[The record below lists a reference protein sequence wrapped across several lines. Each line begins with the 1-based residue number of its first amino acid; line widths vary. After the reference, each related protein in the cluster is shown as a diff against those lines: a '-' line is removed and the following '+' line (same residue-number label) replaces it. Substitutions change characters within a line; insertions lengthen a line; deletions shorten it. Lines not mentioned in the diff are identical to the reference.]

1 MQDLNASRRSDNPSP
16 GLAAKPR
23 DSSRLDYLVGMI
35 RLVCGSLQAWI
46 RPQGAELSMLQ
57 NDGFEYLWSGD
68 ARYWGKQSPVL
79 FPIVGSLRGGHYR
92 HHGMTYMLPRHG
104 FARDRLFHVRE
115 VSEREAHFSLE
126 DDESSRLAY
135 PFRFQ
140 LRIRY
145 LLHPTG
151 LEVEYA
157 VANPSEETLY
167 FSIGGHPA
175 FKVPIEPGLRY
186 EDYHLVFEQPETAGR
201 WKLRDGLLLQE
212 EPGFLE
218 ASDRVSLSH
227 ALFAEDA
234 VVLKGL
240 RSALLTLRSDKS
252 ARGLRFGIG
261 GWPHLGLWAP
271 VGAPFLC
278 IEPWQGHADP
288 VDADGELARKP
299 GIVSLEPGG
308 CWERSWTVAPF

>member
-1 MQDLNASRRSDNPSP
+1 
-16 GLAAKPR
+16 
-23 DSSRLDYLVGMI
+23 MI
-35 RLVCGSLQAWI
+35 RLDCGPMQAWV
-46 RPQGAELSMLQ
+46 RPQGAELSSLLY
-57 NDGFEYLWSGD
+57 DGFEYLWSGD
-68 ARYWGKQSPVL
+68 ATYWGKQSPVL

-92 HHGMTYMLPRHG
+92 HRGLTYALPRHG
-104 FARDRLFHVRE
+104 FARERPFQVR
-115 VSEREAHFSLE
+115 VISGREAHFSLE
-126 DDESSRLAY
+126 DDEASRLVY

-145 LLHPTG
+145 LLRETG

-157 VANPSEETLY
+157 VANPSEETMY

-175 FKVPIEPGLRY
+175 FRVPVEPGLAY
-186 EDYHLVFEQPETAGR
+186 EDYHLAFEQPETAGR
-201 WKLRDGLLLQE
+201 WKLLDGLLLRE
-212 EPGFLE
+212 EPGFLQD
-218 ASDRVSLSH
+218 SDRIPLSH
-227 ALFAEDA
+227 GLFAEDA

-240 RSALLTLRSDKS
+240 RSSHLTLRSDKGG
-252 ARGLRFGIG
+252 RGLRFGIG

-288 VDADGELARKP
+288 VDADGELGHKP

-308 CWERSWTVAPF
+308 CWERSWTVEPFSGK